1 MSTSNA
7 ADIGIARLQVR
18 AWRLL
23 LFLREIAARRSGRV
37 GLLLLGFHLGL
48 AALAPLLVP
57 YGVAMQSDQ
66 AFATPS
72 FVHWFGTDQLGRDV
86 FSRTMMGGRVA
97 LLVTAP
103 AAALA
108 MLWGGGI
115 GMLLGLLGGRLDE
128 WLMRAV
134 DAFLAIPWLLFLLL
148 IVAIFEAGTGPIVPT
163 LAFFYGL
170 PILRVARA
178 ATRQV
183 AAREFVLAARLR
195 GEPAFRL
202 ARHEILP
209 NVIDT
214 ILVDGTMQWS
224 WMLIAFSS
232 LSFLGLGVSPPT
244 PDWGLMIAD
253 ARGYLTVAPW
263 AALPPCIA
271 LVSLVAGLNF
281 FADAIGKA
289 LGIDLL
295 RRPA

>member
-1 MSTSNA
+1 
-7 ADIGIARLQVR
+7 
-18 AWRLL
+18 
-23 LFLREIAARRSGRV
+23 
-37 GLLLLGFHLGL
+37 
-48 AALAPLLVP
+48 
-57 YGVAMQSDQ
+57 
-66 AFATPS
+66 
-72 FVHWFGTDQLGRDV
+72 
-86 FSRTMMGGRVA
+86 
-97 LLVTAP
+97 
-103 AAALA
+103 
-108 MLWGGGI
+108 
-115 GMLLGLLGGRLDE
+115 
-128 WLMRAV
+128 
-134 DAFLAIPWLLFLLL
+134 
-148 IVAIFEAGTGPIVPT
+148 
-163 LAFFYGL
+163 
-170 PILRVARA
+170 
-178 ATRQV
+178 
-183 AAREFVLAARLR
+183 
-195 GEPAFRL
+195 L